1 MVVPFAAFAV
11 CVPLAAPE
19 AAEPAGPIVIRV
31 ATFNIEDV
39 RTDDLKNP
47 AHPRVR
53 RLAEIIQRLRPNVL
67 LLNEIAYD
75 QAGAPGHVA
84 GEPDGQNAERFI
96 RNFLSVAQA
105 SDVRPIDYRAF
116 TAPSNTGLFSG
127 LDLDNNGQAVNT
139 YPEPPPAAADGT
151 PGPQTDGGRLYG
163 NDCWGFGTFPGQ
175 YAMALL
181 VDPRLRILTD
191 RVRTFRLMP
200 WEFISGHFMPVAPD
214 GTPWYDD
221 AERPLVR
228 LSSKSHWDV
237 PVELPNGMVVHFLCS
252 HPTPPVFDG
261 PEDRNGRRNHDEIRF
276 WRDYIDNNPSLV
288 DDHNVAG
295 GLPLRE
301 VVRDGVTSRFL
312 SSFVILGDLNADPDA
327 GNTFRNPVKTHLFSS
342 RRVRGD
348 FVPRAD
354 VATPG
359 LEPHHTARFKL
370 RADYVLPSRELRILA
385 GGIWRTPPAGGE
397 TFPSDHFPVWLE
409 LEVPPP
415 TPTPAPV
422 PAPTPAPVPAPDPEA
437 DPSTSPPNEP

>member
-1 MVVPFAAFAV
+1 MLDSLVAASVA
-11 CVPLAAPE
+11 CVLIPAPM
-19 AAEPAGPIVIRV
+19 PADPPTSGPVVIRV

-47 AHPRVR
+47 AHPRLR

-75 QAGAPGHVA
+75 QAGVPGHTA
-84 GEPDGQNAERFI
+84 GEPEGQNADRFI
-96 RNFLSVAQA
+96 KNFLAIAQA
-105 SDVRPIDYRAF
+105 SDVQPIDYRAYS
-116 TAPSNTGLFSG
+116 APSNTGLFSG

-139 YPEPPPAAADGT
+139 YPEPPQASADGK
-151 PGPQTDGGRLYG
+151 PGPQTDAGRAYG

-200 WEFISGHFMPVAPD
+200 WEFISGHFMPTGPD
-214 GTPWYDD
+214 GKPWFDD
-221 AERPLVR
+221 TERPLVR

-276 WRDYIDNNPSLV
+276 WRDYIDNNPSIV
-288 DDHNVAG
+288 DDAGVAG
-295 GLPLRE
+295 GLALRE
-301 VVRDGVTSRFL
+301 VVRDGVTSRFH

-327 GNTFRNPVKTHLFSS
+327 GNTFRNPIKTHLLSS

-348 FVPRAD
+348 VVPKAD
-354 VATPG
+354 LAVPG
-359 LEPHHTARFKL
+359 LEPHHTASFKL
-370 RADYVLPSRELRILA
+370 RVDYVLPSRELRIVG
-385 GGIWRTPPAGGE
+385 GGIWRTPPAGE
-397 TFPSDHFPVWLE
+397 AAFPSDHFPVWLE
-409 LEVPPP
+409 LEVPG
-415 TPTPAPV
+415 PAPL
-422 PAPTPAPVPAPDPEA
+422 PLSPT
-437 DPSTSPPNEP
+437 EP